1 MSSKDILAYEV
12 LVASPLV
19 QAMPSWFPKANDFA
33 FRGLVIEGDFVTR
46 GAAARMVWS
55 SASEGS
61 ELRGLRIYLIEN
73 IEDFEG

>member
-1 MSSKDILAYEV
+1 MV
-12 LVASPLV
+12 
-19 QAMPSWFPKANDFA
+19 PKANDFA
-33 FRGLVIEGDFVTR
+33 FRGLVIEGDVVRR

-73 IEDFEG
+73 IEDF